1 MEPTQWTKTKV
12 YKSIIMKNL
21 ATFINLMITNFSD
34 VIIALIF
41 PWLLKILIDVSF
53 YNRDIELF
61 YRIIISIIILF
72 VCRLLIFLIM
82 DLSWNYLR
90 MQFNFFVAKKTYE
103 KVLKM
108 KPDNLLK
115 YSKGDLIER
124 INHDGGRFWE
134 QFYWSGVYLIV
145 PVLYIVFTTAI
156 LFYMDYKI
164 AIILILITFLSII
177 SSRFLGNKIKALHK
191 ILADQNA
198 GYISLLYN
206 ILSGFREI
214 IMFTAQNFM
223 TKKFVSRT
231 IKLTRM
237 NINISKKEF
246 IFNRSN
252 SFLRFLSTIITYIVC
267 AVAIF
272 NGNITL
278 GAFVAITQYVAVINT
293 NFDELIEFILSY
305 KKNNVIIDRVFDVW
319 NLANNDI
326 ETGLDFPED
335 INSIQFVNVCF
346 KYENGPFV
354 LRDFNLTIYKGQKV
368 AITGKSGIGKSTLLN
383 LIIRLYDPDSGDILI
398 NGISNRKYSLKSLR
412 DNVGIIFQEPF
423 LFNDTIEYNVQNNS
437 TQNNEVLDKL
447 DQANI
452 LNYIM
457 TLPNGIKSK
466 IGNDEIKFSRGQMQR
481 IVIARILNRNPKIIL
496 ADEATVSIDEE
507 TESEIFN
514 IINEKAK
521 DNIIISITH
530 QISSMIN
537 SDLVAVMRDG
547 KIVACAPYEEIKSMI

>member
-34 VIIALIF
+34 VIIALVF